1 MYLLSSESANAARI
15 HELSLPVSPDWTPAA
30 QLSALNFAIRAVCAL
45 VVGAER
51 GGVAYVKEELTRR
64 YEQLKSDPLVKC
76 QFDASPVLRAEHCID
91 ERTALT
97 HEAISE
103 LSAMASRLASLF
115 AKLPAG
121 VRELV
126 LLDWVEQR
134 ILWTVKAAQVPS
146 YLRNCLPD

>member
-1 MYLLSSESANAARI
+1 
-15 HELSLPVSPDWTPAA
+15 VSPDWTPAA
-30 QLSALNFAIRAVCAL
+30 QLSALNFAIRKVCSL
-45 VVGAER
+45 VLGAD
-51 GGVAYVKEELTRR
+51 VAFVREQLVRR
-64 YEQLKSDPLVKC
+64 YEQLRSDPLVKC
-76 QFDASPVLRAEHCID
+76 QFDAAPVLSAEHCID

-97 HEAISE
+97 KEAISE
-103 LSAMASRLASLF
+103 LSAVASRLASLF

-134 ILWTVKAAQVPS
+134 ILWTVRSAQVLS